1 MQNDSIK
8 SEYGAGR
15 AAASMRGVELVV
27 ASLIFA
33 LGLLVVSDSWRLG
46 AGWAEDGPQAG
57 YFPFYIGLLLCISS
71 AVIFWRGMR
80 DRRSAQ
86 QAFVTHGQFRM
97 VLVLL
102 IPTLFYVIG
111 IYFLGIYVSSILF
124 VALFMVF
131 LGKYHWLRSALVALG
146 VSIAFFLLFEV
157 WFRVP
162 LPKGPL
168 EAVLGLN

>member
-1 MQNDSIK
+1 MQNDLTDNADDS
-8 SEYGAGR
+8 GR
-15 AAASMRGVELVV
+15 SAASMRGVELVV
-27 ASLIFA
+27 AGLIFA

-57 YFPFYIGLLLCISS
+57 YFPFYIGLSLCISS

-80 DRRSAQ
+80 DRRSAE
-86 QAFVTHGQFRM
+86 QAFVTLGQFRM
-97 VLVLL
+97 VLALL
-102 IPTLFYVIG
+102 IPTLLYVIG

-131 LGKYHWLRSALVALG
+131 LGKYHWLRSVLVALG
-146 VSIAFFLLFEV
+146 VSTAFFLLFEV

-162 LPKGPL
+162 
-168 EAVLGLN
+168 